1 MTSANP
7 LMTKE
12 KLSARSVHDYVIADL
27 SASCRRAIT
36 AQHSHSID
44 IDENLLVTDG
54 IRETAA

>member
-12 KLSARSVHDYVIADL
+12 KLSARSVHDYVMA
-27 SASCRRAIT
+27 ASCRRAIT